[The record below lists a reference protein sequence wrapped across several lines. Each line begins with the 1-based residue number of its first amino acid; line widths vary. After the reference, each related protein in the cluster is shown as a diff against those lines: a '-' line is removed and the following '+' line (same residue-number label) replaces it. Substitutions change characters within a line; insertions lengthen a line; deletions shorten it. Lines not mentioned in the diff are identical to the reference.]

1 MNKTD
6 LIKSKSL
13 DASGKVWKG
22 EVGERL
28 YQKKKEI
35 TDYCRRNSKPL
46 PNNTPY
52 LFRG

>member
-13 DASGKVWKG
+13 DSKGRVWKG
-22 EVGERL
+22 AVGERL
-28 YQKKKEI
+28 FKKKKEI
-35 TDYCRRNSKPL
+35 TDYCRRNSKEI